1 MLTRKLLLVVAATS
15 CFAEG
20 TLSQGERDRAMSH
33 LHATRKMML
42 DTVTRLSDTQWKFKP
57 APDAWSVGEIAEHL
71 AVTEDLIYGLIQ
83 KALAEPPAPE
93 KKTETKEK
101 DEQVL
106 KMIADRSRKF
116 QAPEMIRPSGKY
128 SGRTAVVDAFRDS
141 RDRTIEF
148 VKTTQA
154 DLRSHFAPHPVMGS
168 LDGYQWALLISAHTD
183 RHVQQ
188 MKEVIANPSFPKQ

>member
-1 MLTRKLLLVVAATS
+1 MMDGTPQERVMLTRTLLLVVAATS
-15 CFAEG
+15 CFAES

-83 KALAEPPAPE
+83 KALAEPPAAE

-116 QAPEMIRPSGKY
+116 QAPEMI
-128 SGRTAVVDAFRDS
+128 
-141 RDRTIEF
+141 
-148 VKTTQA
+148 
-154 DLRSHFAPHPVMGS
+154 
-168 LDGYQWALLISAHTD
+168 
-183 RHVQQ
+183 
-188 MKEVIANPSFPKQ
+188 